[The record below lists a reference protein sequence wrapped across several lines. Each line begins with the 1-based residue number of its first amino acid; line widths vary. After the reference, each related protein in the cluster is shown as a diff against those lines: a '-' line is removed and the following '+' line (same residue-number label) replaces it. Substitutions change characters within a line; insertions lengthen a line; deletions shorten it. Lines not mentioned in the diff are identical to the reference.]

1 MLVFK
6 YVKTTNVGVFKYVKC
21 NACLDDLWNV
31 LPVPAGG
38 AAGLAI
44 DFKVYDFDAGSE
56 DDCMDCRW
64 INNRSTSTDPW
75 MILWR
80 VSSFYWI
87 FGKRPHLPL
96 IVCLHP

>member
-1 MLVFK
+1 MIVFK

-44 DFKVYDFDAGSE
+44 DAGSE
-56 DDCMDCRW
+56 DDCMGELRLQVAD
-64 INNRSTSTDPW
+64 
-75 MILWR
+75 
-80 VSSFYWI
+80 
-87 FGKRPHLPL
+87 
-96 IVCLHP
+96 LHTKMDF

>member
-6 YVKTTNVGVFKYVKC
+6 YVKTTNVGVLKYVKC

-56 DDCMDCRW
+56 DDCMGELRLQVADL
-64 INNRSTSTDPW
+64 NTKMN
-75 MILWR
+75 
-80 VSSFYWI
+80 F
-87 FGKRPHLPL
+87 
-96 IVCLHP
+96 